1 MDTKRLSRREAITRA
16 GILAGAALT
25 SEPLR
30 AAPAATDPAA
40 SPDGGAFVFCLNTA
54 TIRGQKLGIVKEIEI
69 AAQAG
74 YQAIE
79 PWLDA
84 IEDYV
89 RKGGSLKDLRKRADD
104 LGVSVE
110 SAIAFPEWVVD
121 DDARRAKG
129 MEHAKQQM
137 DVVAQIGGKRL
148 AAPPV
153 GATDKP
159 GLDLLQ
165 AAARYRQLLESGD
178 QVGVVPQLELWGF
191 SKNLHRIGE
200 CANVAIETG
209 HPKACVLIDVF
220 HLYKSGCDFHGL
232 TLLSSR
238 AVHVL
243 HMNDYPA
250 DPPREQINDSYRTY
264 PGDGTA
270 PVVELLRVLHAMGG
284 QKVLSLELFNRKLW
298 EQDALEVVRTGLAKM
313 KKVADQALG

>member
-1 MDTKRLSRREAITRA
+1 MDTRKLSRREAIARA
-16 GILAGAALT
+16 GILAGAALA
-25 SEPLR
+25 SGPLR

-40 SPDGGAFVFCLNTA
+40 SPNGGAFIFCLNTA
-54 TIRGQKLGIVKEIEI
+54 TLRGQKLGIVKELEI

-79 PWLDA
+79 PWLDS

-129 MEHAKQQM
+129 MERAKQQM

-159 GLDLLQ
+159 GLDPLQ
-165 AAARYRQLLESGD
+165 AAARYRELLESGD
-178 QVGVVPQLELWGF
+178 QLGVVPQLELWGF

-200 CANVAIETG
+200 CAHVAIETG

-232 TLLSSR
+232 GLLSAR

-270 PVVELLRVLHAMGG
+270 PVAELLRVLHAMGG
-284 QKVLSLELFNRKLW
+284 RKVLSLELFNRKLW
-298 EQDALEVVRTGLAKM
+298 EQDALEVARTGLAKM
-313 KKVADQALG
+313 KTVANQALG